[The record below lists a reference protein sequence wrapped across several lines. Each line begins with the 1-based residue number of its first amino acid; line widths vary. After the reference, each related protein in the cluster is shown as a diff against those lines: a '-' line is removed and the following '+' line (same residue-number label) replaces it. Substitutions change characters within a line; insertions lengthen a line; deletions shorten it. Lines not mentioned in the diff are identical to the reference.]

1 MELKKQEAG
10 FRGALLAPLVDSLV
24 QSIISFVVKSIG
36 GRGSRRAG
44 GGYVKVMSILLSISI
59 TNLGLMEF
67 FQKTVYLE

>member
-1 MELKKQEAG
+1 M
-10 FRGALLAPLVDSLV
+10 
-24 QSIISFVVKSIG
+24 VKSIG

-44 GGYVKVMSILLSISI
+44 GGYIKVMSILLSISI